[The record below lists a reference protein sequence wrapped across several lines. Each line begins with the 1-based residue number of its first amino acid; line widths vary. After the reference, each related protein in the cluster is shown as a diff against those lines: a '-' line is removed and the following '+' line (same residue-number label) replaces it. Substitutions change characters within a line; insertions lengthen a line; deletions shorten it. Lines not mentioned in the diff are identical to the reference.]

1 MVNLPLD
8 ADGTAASGLTFY
20 WSHLH
25 QRTSMS
31 IYKIKIIRRHLVA
44 EQEVDVRTDY
54 AAIQYGRQSC
64 SPGETVQVYRSDEC
78 IYLTRQLGCVSA
90 H

>member
-1 MVNLPLD
+1 MVNWPPD
-8 ADGTAASGLTFY
+8 SGGTAASGLTFTDRIY
-20 WSHLH
+20 F